1 MKWVNSSHGMIKMQ
15 QIENMFCY
23 NFLICLFFFFKKQ
36 QIFVLALA
44 IKLQNEFFKKIYPL
58 KKTFIFSTKSM
69 MLLFYLFSIFS
80 FVLAMLYFCLKYM
93 FVILCLRKLLN
104 LFANQ
109 KHFPSLTPPQRS
121 MRIDYVPQLETFLF
135 QVPSTNQVDALVFY
149 WKITS

>member
-1 MKWVNSSHGMIKMQ
+1 M
-15 QIENMFCY
+15 
-23 NFLICLFFFFKKQ
+23 NFL
-36 QIFVLALA
+36 
-44 IKLQNEFFKKIYPL
+44 KKIYPL

-149 WKITS
+149 WKITSWASQKRSFICVTDFYGRTEFWKLFVS